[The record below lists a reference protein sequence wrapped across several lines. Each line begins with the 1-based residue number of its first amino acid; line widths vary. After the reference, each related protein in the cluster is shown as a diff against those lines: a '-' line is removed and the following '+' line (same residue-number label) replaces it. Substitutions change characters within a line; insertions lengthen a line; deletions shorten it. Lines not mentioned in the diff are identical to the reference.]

1 MTVDSINRRLDK
13 LAARYPDETQRRV
26 IRLILGE
33 DDETQDEAIVRWRA
47 ENPDQAAP
55 GQPNDF
61 IILRTLVSSPNAK
74 RD

>member
-1 MTVDSINRRLDK
+1 MTVDYINRRLDK
-13 LAARYPDETQRRV
+13 LAARYPDETPRRV

-33 DDETQDEAIVRWRA
+33 DDETQDEAIARWRA

-55 GQPNDF
+55 GQPHDF